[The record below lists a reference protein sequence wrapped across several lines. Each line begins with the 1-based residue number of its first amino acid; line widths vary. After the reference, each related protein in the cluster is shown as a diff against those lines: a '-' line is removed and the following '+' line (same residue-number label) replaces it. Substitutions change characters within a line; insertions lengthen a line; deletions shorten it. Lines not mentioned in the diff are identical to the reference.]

1 MVPEVKQLW
10 REDGRCKEPQEEENT
25 GGQVLHILPKEWQVR
40 GPEAHGPAGETEAA
54 KTRDGGAQGSG
65 MEMGREVACLS
76 FSS

>member
-1 MVPEVKQLW
+1 
-10 REDGRCKEPQEEENT
+10 
-25 GGQVLHILPKEWQVR
+25 VR